1 MSADSVPNPDRVQR
15 AGATLYEKLREAAL
29 TGIAVIVPL
38 LITLYVL
45 TAAVG
50 VFEDLLNPVRQAL
63 AEANV
68 APFTSRLLVELTA
81 VILLVA
87 IIFVVGFLASF
98 SYGQK
103 AIKYFD
109 KLIERVPGLGAV
121 YKSFRQMSD
130 VMLESDANN
139 FREVKLVE
147 YPHEGTYTL
156 GFETTRTPKPI
167 RDAAGDDSMRTLFLP
182 LAPNPVMGGFLAHIP
197 ESRIRD
203 VDMTVEEGMRTVVTT
218 GVAVAGEDT
227 DGLSREELSRLT
239 GSDMADALSRDE

>member
-1 MSADSVPNPDRVQR
+1 
-15 AGATLYEKLREAAL
+15 
-29 TGIAVIVPL
+29 
-38 LITLYVL
+38 
-45 TAAVG
+45 
-50 VFEDLLNPVRQAL
+50 
-63 AEANV
+63 
-68 APFTSRLLVELTA
+68 
-81 VILLVA
+81 
-87 IIFVVGFLASF
+87 
-98 SYGQK
+98 
-103 AIKYFD
+103 
-109 KLIERVPGLGAV
+109 
-121 YKSFRQMSD
+121 
-130 VMLESDANN
+130 
-139 FREVKLVE
+139 VKLVE